1 MKRRL
6 DFMYFDSTYI
16 FIVLPAVLL
25 SLLAQTMVSSTF
37 RKYKKVLSRSGV
49 TAERVVCDILRN
61 NGIND
66 VRVERVSGDLTD
78 HYDPKSKVIRFSDS
92 VYGSSSV
99 AAIGVAAH
107 EAGHAVQYA
116 ENYRPIKWRAAI
128 IPITQF
134 GSNAAPILLLLGLVF
149 SFYPICYIGLVL
161 FSAVVLFQLVTLPV
175 EFNASRRALDTLNG
189 GILTE
194 SETKGAAK
202 VLRAAALTYVAA
214 LVVALANLLRYIVLA
229 QGAKGNN
236 KRR

>member
-1 MKRRL
+1 
-6 DFMYFDSTYI
+6 MYFDSTYI

-25 SLLAQTMVSSTF
+25 ALLAQTMVSSTF

-78 HYDPKSKVIRFSDS
+78 HYDPKSKVIRLSDS

-116 ENYRPIKWRAAI
+116 ENYRSIKWRAAI

>member
-25 SLLAQTMVSSTF
+25 ALLAQTMVSSTF
-37 RKYKKVLSRSGV
+37 RKYKKVLSLSGV

-78 HYDPKSKVIRFSDS
+78 HYDPKSKVIRLSDS